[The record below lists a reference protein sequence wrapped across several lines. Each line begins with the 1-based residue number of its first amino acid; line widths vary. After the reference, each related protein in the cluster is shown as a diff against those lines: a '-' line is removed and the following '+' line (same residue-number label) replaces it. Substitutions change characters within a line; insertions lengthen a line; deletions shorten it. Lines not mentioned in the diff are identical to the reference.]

1 MISKRWLSVTILAT
15 AIIYAAVFTVSCATS
30 GVNANLIK
38 YTTDEEKAD
47 IMFAKGK
54 ALYVDEIK
62 AKNNL
67 AVVDDARRFLNDALT
82 FNALHP
88 EAQDYLDLIDG
99 YIKTRL
105 TANKNS
111 ATKLFAKKPRTDAEN
126 YRLILA
132 ITEAA
137 ALDKNDKDVQKLQA
151 STKDIRASVISSK
164 QTALTA
170 LQKKIATEK
179 SETQLAKELRE
190 ADLLIRDLQ
199 KIDPSN
205 GTAASARAL
214 ISKTGDTLVQKDI
227 DAANKALTAK
237 KYADAE
243 TAILR
248 AEKNLAA
255 VSQDPGTTIP
265 SIKYKVYYWWAV
277 EQYNAKNYKV
287 SSEKIAKAIK
297 IWRSQESATLK
308 AKIDKALSTKD
319 YDADIKAIIASV
331 DDSLS
336 KGDPASAMRIIDETT
351 PKLKAQA
358 NIDSLTA
365 KQADVRAMIKTIYQ
379 DGIARYNDE
388 DYEGARQKFSIV
400 VDVDPEYEQA
410 QAYLDRSDTKIRAL
424 TGKD

>member
-1 MISKRWLSVTILAT
+1 MKSKKQLALAYLASTIVC
-15 AIIYAAVFTVSCATS
+15 AALLGASCATS

-38 YTTDEEKAD
+38 YTTNEEKAD

-67 AVVDDARRFLNDALT
+67 AVVDDARRFLKDALT
-82 FNALHP
+82 FNPLHP

-99 YIKTRL
+99 YIKARL

-126 YRLILA
+126 FRMIQA
-132 ITEAA
+132 ITDAA
-137 ALDKNDKDVQKLQA
+137 ALDNNDKDIQKLQA

-164 QTALTA
+164 QTALIA
-170 LQKKIATEK
+170 LEKKISTEK

-214 ISKTGDTLVQKDI
+214 ISKTGDSLVQKDI

-265 SIKYKVYYWWAV
+265 SVKYKVYYWWAV
-277 EQYNAKNYKV
+277 EQYNGKNYKV

-297 IWRSQESATLK
+297 IWRSQEANTLK

-319 YDADIKAIIASV
+319 YDADIKTIIASV
-331 DDSLS
+331 DDSIS
-336 KGDPASAMRIIDETT
+336 KGDPATAMRIIDETT
-351 PKLKAQA
+351 PKLKVQA
-358 NIDSLTA
+358 NIDGLTA
-365 KQADVRAMIKTIYQ
+365 KQADVRAMLKSIYQ

-388 DYEGARQKFSIV
+388 DYEGARQKFGIV

-410 QAYLDRSDTKIRAL
+410 QAYLDRADTKIRAL